1 MGKWIVLLH
10 VAVAFAF
17 VAGIVGRDLT
27 IHKARTS
34 TDVHLVGELMELAGR
49 FEMLLIRPGSF
60 AVLLAGIWAALARGL
75 SFTAPGNRWLLVSL
89 IVYLSTVPFI
99 PFVFLPRGR
108 VFGQALAEAKD
119 RGEVTPELTLA
130 FHDRA
135 VAFARNYEL
144 AVIGLIIALMVTKP
158 F

>member
-1 MGKWIVLLH
+1 MLLH
-10 VAVAFAF
+10 VALAFAF
-17 VAGIVGRDLT
+17 VAGIVGRDLS
-27 IHKARTS
+27 IHRARTS
-34 TDVHLVGELMELAGR
+34 TDVGPVGALVDLAGR

-60 AVLLAGIWAALARGL
+60 AVLLAGIWAAFARGL
-75 SFTAPGNRWLLVSL
+75 SFTGSGNRWLLVSL

-99 PFVFLPRGR
+99 PLVFIPRGR
-108 VFGQALAEAKD
+108 VFGQALAEAKE
-119 RGEVTPELTLA
+119 RGEVTPELTAA

-144 AVIGLIIALMVTKP
+144 VVIAVIIVLMVTKP

>member
-10 VAVAFAF
+10 VALAFAF

-34 TDVHLVGELMELAGR
+34 TDVRIVDELVELAGR

-75 SFTAPGNRWLLVSL
+75 SFTAPGTDGS
-89 IVYLSTVPFI
+89 SSP
-99 PFVFLPRGR
+99 
-108 VFGQALAEAKD
+108 
-119 RGEVTPELTLA
+119 
-130 FHDRA
+130 
-135 VAFARNYEL
+135 
-144 AVIGLIIALMVTKP
+144 
-158 F
+158 